1 MKKEIGGY
9 LELEEPAGQEYYPDL
24 CGVNLGRT
32 ALLWLME
39 ARRCK
44 KIYLPFFLC
53 DSVTGACERSG
64 AEIEF
69 YHMDEGLHPV
79 LEERTLPEGEYLYLV
94 NYYGQLTDDKI
105 LNYKKNYGNII
116 VDHTHAFFQKPLPG
130 VDTLYSCRKFLGVS
144 DGAYL
149 STDAELEPE
158 KKPLDHSMGRMEH
171 ILGRYEY
178 DAGTF
183 YQKMLDNAANYHE
196 MEIRRMSRLTGNLLR
211 AMDYSGIKTRREQN
225 YRLLSQLLPS
235 RNAFTGE
242 VPEGPF
248 AYPYYHK
255 NGLELRRWLAGR
267 KIFVPTNWRNILEE
281 FDRDTIEYDWA
292 ANVLPLPCDQRYGA
306 EEMQYIADSIR
317 EWEETES

>member
-9 LELEEPAGQEYYPDL
+9 FELEDFGGKEYYPNL
-24 CGVNLGRT
+24 YKVNLGRT
-32 ALLWLME
+32 ALRWLLE
-39 ARRCK
+39 GRGYT
-44 KIYLPFFLC
+44 KIYLPVFLC
-53 DSVTGACERSG
+53 ESVTEACEQHGIRISRYQLD
-64 AEIEF
+64 AE
-69 YHMDEGLHPV
+69 LNV
-79 LEERTLPEGEYLYLV
+79 LLPRKKLGESECLYLV
-94 NYYGQLTDDKI
+94 NYYGQLTDEKI
-105 LNYKKNYGNII
+105 LAYQKIFGNII

-211 AMDYSGIKTRREQN
+211 TMDYSGIKARREQN

-281 FDRDTIEYDWA
+281 FDRDTMEYDWA